1 MLRVAGN
8 VSPVGVR
15 APPAAPAPSGQKE
28 TVAATR
34 STLCNTRGKSCACAC
49 CAHVSSRA
57 RATCAVVCP
66 EECGG
71 ARSSPDSD
79 VPPY

>member
-34 STLCNTRGKSCACAC
+34 TTLRNTRGKSCARAC

-57 RATCAVVCP
+57 RATCA
-66 EECGG
+66 
-71 ARSSPDSD
+71 RR
-79 VPPY
+79 VPRRVRGRAQLA